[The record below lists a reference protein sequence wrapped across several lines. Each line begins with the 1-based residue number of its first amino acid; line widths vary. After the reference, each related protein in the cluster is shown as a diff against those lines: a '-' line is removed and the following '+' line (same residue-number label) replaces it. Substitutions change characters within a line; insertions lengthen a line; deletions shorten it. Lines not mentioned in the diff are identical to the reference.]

1 MPDEKELD
9 AETRRGLRIL
19 ADSTKA
25 KVNAGA
31 ARRLYKAADSGNL
44 DDYDKAEAAFD
55 SLPLEQ
61 RTRIQLTAET
71 KATTVR
77 QTQVQR
83 KTAKN
88 QRAETRDPKSEK
100 QSATSQTWDLGPT
113 QDQQRPKRISHKD
126 VPRKPEPRA
135 DRGRDGESKSWEWQK
150 LPNDP
155 TVVASRKRKPA
166 NELEALRQEI
176 LRALKD

>member
-1 MPDEKELD
+1 MSDENELD

-31 ARRLYKAADSGNL
+31 AQQLYKAADSGNL
-44 DDYDKAEAAFD
+44 DDYDQAEAEFD
-55 SLPLEQ
+55 SLPVEQ

-77 QTQVQR
+77 QTQLR
-83 KTAKN
+83 RRATKN
-88 QRAETRDPKSEK
+88 QQAETE
-100 QSATSQTWDLGPT
+100 
-113 QDQQRPKRISHKD
+113 
-126 VPRKPEPRA
+126 
-135 DRGRDGESKSWEWQK
+135 ESKSPPRTGSDQVDDDNSWEWK
-150 LPNDP
+150 NSRDDL
-155 TVVASRKRKPA
+155 ALESHRKRKPS

-176 LRALKD
+176 LRTLKN